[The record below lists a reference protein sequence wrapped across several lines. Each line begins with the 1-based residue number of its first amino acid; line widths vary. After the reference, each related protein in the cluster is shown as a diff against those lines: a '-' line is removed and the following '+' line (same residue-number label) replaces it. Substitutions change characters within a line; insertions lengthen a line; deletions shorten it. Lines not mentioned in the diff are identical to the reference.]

1 MKTDREIQAD
11 VMSEIQW
18 EPALLGNEIGVSVN
32 EGVVMLSGIVDTY
45 YKKRLAEKVSKK
57 VNGVKAVAEEILVK
71 VPGSNIYTDVDI
83 AKAALS
89 ALKWNSAV
97 NENTITVQVENAQV
111 TLEGDAEW
119 AFQKLSAQKAIE
131 NLNGVCCIINNIHV
145 KNKIAAEGVLD
156 NIMRAFE
163 RNAII
168 DSAGITVNVIGDKLI
183 LTGTVRS
190 YAEKKDAENVA
201 WSSPGV
207 MHVDNQLMIDSS
219 VNISSTF
226 IES

>member
-1 MKTDREIQAD
+1 
-11 VMSEIQW
+11 MSEIQW

>member
-83 AKAALS
+83 AKAVLS

-111 TLEGDAEW
+111 TLEGEAEW

-145 KNKIAAEGVLD
+145 KNKIAADGVLD